1 MDDGMERLRDGEKI
15 ADNQMLRD
23 GSIPHSGFR
32 LLPSALCL
40 PHSIYLHVPF
50 CHHRCAYCDFN
61 LYADQPALYEPYAQA
76 VAEEIATTASR
87 VGRVRVPTIYFGGG
101 TPSLLPAE
109 LIGGWLTAV
118 RTFFEVDEDAEITLE
133 ANPGARDARSRACPE
148 RSEGMQD
155 ARCKM
160 QAEEYFA
167 RLRALGV
174 NRISLGVQSSHDDE
188 LHLLRRGHT
197 FDEAVATYQAARDA
211 GFENIN
217 LDVIYGLPDQLI
229 ERWRETL
236 QRVIDLRPDHLS
248 AYSLQ
253 VEEGTALFNWV
264 RDGKAP
270 TPEDETMAAM
280 YELTQSMLAEAG
292 FEHYEI
298 SNWAKHG
305 QRDAGDT
312 MQDARC
318 RMQDAEGRRQI
329 DRRSRHNLV
338 YWRNEP
344 YFGFGCGAH
353 SSHAGQRYWNVL
365 KLRDYIR
372 AIEAAGEAVAGR
384 ETIERPLE
392 IGETLMLGLRLID
405 EGVNRARFADR
416 FGVELDEIYG
426 SIIARLVEQD
436 LLEALPDRIR
446 LTPRGWLLG
455 NRVFAEFLPD
465 NAAH

>member
-1 MDDGMERLRDGEKI
+1 MRPPDRSFYI
-15 ADNQMLRD
+15 
-23 GSIPHSGFR
+23 
-32 LLPSALCL
+32 
-40 PHSIYLHVPF
+40 HVPF

-61 LYADQPALYEPYAQA
+61 VYADQPALHEPYAQA
-76 VAEEIATTASR
+76 LAQEIGATASR
-87 VGRVRVPTIYFGGG
+87 VGRVCVPTIYFGGG

-118 RTFFEVDEDAEITLE
+118 RTFFEVDEEAEITLE
-133 ANPGARDARSRACPE
+133 ANPG
-148 RSEGMQD
+148 GHD

-160 QAEEYFA
+160 QDARSTRSMQEYFA
-167 RLRALGV
+167 RLRTMGV

-217 LDVIYGLPDQLI
+217 LDVIYGLPDQPI
-229 ERWRETL
+229 ARWRKTL
-236 QRVIDLRPDHLS
+236 QRAIDLRPDHLS

-264 RDGKAP
+264 RDGKVP
-270 TPEDETMAAM
+270 EPEDETVAAM

-305 QRDAGDT
+305 WRDGEIEGQRDGEI
-312 MQDARC
+312 
-318 RMQDAEGRRQI
+318 EGQRDGEIEGQRE

-338 YWRNEP
+338 YWRNEA

-365 KLRDYIR
+365 RPRDYIR
-372 AIEAAGEAVAGR
+372 AMEAVGEAVAER
-384 ETIERPLE
+384 ETINRTLE

-405 EGVNRARFADR
+405 EGVDRARFADR
-416 FGVELDEIYG
+416 FGVELDDIYG
-426 SIIARLVEQD
+426 SIIARLVDQG
-436 LLEALPDRIR
+436 LLEVMPDRIR
-446 LTPRGWLLG
+446 LTPRGRLLG
-455 NRVFAEFLPD
+455 NRVFGEFLPE
-465 NAAH
+465 

>member
-1 MDDGMERLRDGEKI
+1 MRPPDR
-15 ADNQMLRD
+15 
-23 GSIPHSGFR
+23 SFT
-32 LLPSALCL
+32 
-40 PHSIYLHVPF
+40 PHSIYIHVPF

-61 LYADQPALYEPYAQA
+61 LYADQPARHEPYAHA
-76 VAEEIATTASR
+76 VTHEIAATAGR

-101 TPSLLPAE
+101 TPSRLPTE
-109 LIGGWLTAV
+109 LIGGWLTAT

-133 ANPGARDARSRACPE
+133 ANPLAWPVTASGD
-148 RSEGMQD
+148 
-155 ARCKM
+155 
-160 QAEEYFA
+160 YFA

-174 NRISLGVQSSHDDE
+174 NRISLGVQSSHDAE

-217 LDVIYGLPDQLI
+217 LDLIYGLPDQSI
-229 ERWRETL
+229 GRWRATL
-236 QRVIDLRPDHLS
+236 QRVIELRPDHLS

-253 VEEGTALFNWV
+253 VEERTALFNWV
-264 RDGKAP
+264 RDGKVSE
-270 TPEDETMAAM
+270 PEEETVATM
-280 YELTQSMLAEAG
+280 YELTQAMLAEAG

-305 QRDAGDT
+305 RPA
-312 MQDARC
+312 
-318 RMQDAEGRRQI
+318 

-353 SSHAGQRYWNVL
+353 SSHAGQRYSNVL
-365 KLRDYIR
+365 RPRDYIA
-372 AIEAAGEAVAGR
+372 AIEATGEAVAER
-384 ETIERPLE
+384 ETIERALE

-405 EGVNRARFADR
+405 AGVGRARFADR
-416 FGVELDEIYG
+416 FGVELDDVYG
-426 SIIARLVEQD
+426 AVSARLVDQG

-446 LTPRGWLLG
+446 LTPRGRLLG
-455 NRVFAEFLPD
+455 NRVFGEFLPE
-465 NAAH
+465 AR